1 MSKVCSNCG
10 RGSGKAT
17 SRSHSNIK
25 TLRRQ
30 YINLQSKGGKK
41 VCTKCIKTSAKK
53 KVK

>member
-1 MSKVCSNCG
+1 MSKVCSSCG

-30 YINLQSKGGKK
+30 NINLQTVGGKK
-41 VCTKCIKTSAKK
+41 VCTKCKKTSAKK
-53 KVK
+53 KI